1 MHVLTC
7 GCSTIYITTEYDMD
21 DIPTYEE
28 VELFQPNPGRF
39 RPVVLI
45 GNSELTHDYLCTNKC
60 IYVSLV

>member
-1 MHVLTC
+1 MFLLTC
-7 GCSTIYITTEYDMD
+7 DCATIYITTEYDMD

-45 GNSELTHDYLCTNKC
+45 GNSELTNDYLLQVNAFM
-60 IYVSLV
+60 

>member
-1 MHVLTC
+1 MPLLTC
-7 GCSTIYITTEYDMD
+7 DSATIYITTEYDMD

-45 GNSELTHDYLCTNKC
+45 GNFELTYVYLSTNK
-60 IYVSLV
+60 